1 MTQIA
6 PGWYRD
12 PAGAPLD
19 RWWDG
24 ARWTGHTQPAG
35 QAAYQAEMLRLA
47 RRGSAAGTLAR
58 LILGLII
65 FGVVLALLI
74 FIVLSATGA

>member
-1 MTQIA
+1 MTSAA
-6 PGWYRD
+6 PGWYTD

-24 ARWTGHTQPAG
+24 AGWTQYVQPAG
-35 QAAYQAEMLRLA
+35 TRAYQAEMLRLA

-58 LILGLII
+58 IVIGLII
-65 FGVVLALLI
+65 AVLLVVLLAFVI
-74 FIVLSATGA
+74 IAAQA